1 MAGIIEIWR
10 REAVQGLPVRFTV
23 GNPPVLAD
31 ENAASTDL
39 IVKHIDFRES
49 GSMAGKRL
57 DKPVF
62 CITFEE
68 SFVQRFIPA
77 DEVVDIAYE
86 TKQAAPAAAPPLE
99 T

>member
-23 GNPPVLAD
+23 GNPLMLAD
-31 ENAASTDL
+31 GQPADTDL
-39 IVKHIDFRES
+39 IVKHIDFRET
-49 GSMAGKRL
+49 GAMAGKRL
-57 DKPVF
+57 NKPVF

-68 SFVQRFIPA
+68 SFVQRFVPA
-77 DEVVDIAYE
+77 DEVIDIAYE
-86 TKQAAPAAAPPLE
+86 TKQAAPATVPALE